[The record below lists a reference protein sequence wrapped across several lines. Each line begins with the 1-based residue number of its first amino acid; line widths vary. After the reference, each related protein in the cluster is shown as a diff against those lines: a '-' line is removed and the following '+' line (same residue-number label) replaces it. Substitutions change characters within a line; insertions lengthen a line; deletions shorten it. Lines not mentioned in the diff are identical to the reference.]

1 MILKMYNY
9 KNSDAEVPD
18 SASLKEEYGKGKGE
32 SIPACPL
39 LPTTGGGDAEKD
51 GVAGKQQGG
60 IGGEWQGEVGLLGV
74 GLQVVACIVRE
85 AKAEDARA
93 CGRGG
98 EAVLHKTE
106 GVPLVL
112 RLDKQYHIQVTSSS
126 PEALHLHRVGLH
138 SVGKGLGLHRR
149 RGGDS
154 LHRVDFDASL
164 HTFVARDSTVN
175 GVRCDAV
182 GLDFGGVDN
191 ADPLAAVRQQVGEEA
206 CLVGAHISKLAQQRG
221 IGVAVVLAGARS
233 EACREAQQAYQ

>member
-18 SASLKEEYGKGKGE
+18 SASLKEECGKGKGE

-39 LPTTGGGDAEKD
+39 LPTTGSGDAEKD
-51 GVAGKQQGG
+51 GVAGEQQGG
-60 IGGEWQGEVGLLGV
+60 IGREWQGEVGLLGV

-85 AKAEDARA
+85 AEAEDARA

-98 EAVLHKTE
+98 EAVLDKTE

-112 RLDKQYHIQVTSSS
+112 RLNEQYHIEVTSSS
-126 PEALHLHRVGLH
+126 PEALHLHGVGLH
-138 SVGKGLGLHRR
+138 SVGKGFGLHCG
-149 RGGDS
+149 RGGDG
-154 LHRVDFDASL
+154 LHGVEFDTIL
-164 HTFVARDSTVN
+164 HPLVARDGAVN
-175 GVRCDAV
+175 GVGRDAV
-182 GLDFGGVDN
+182 GLDFGGVAN
-191 ADPLAAVRQQVGEEA
+191 AEPLAAVRQQVGEEA

-221 IGVAVVLAGARS
+221 IGVALVLAGARS